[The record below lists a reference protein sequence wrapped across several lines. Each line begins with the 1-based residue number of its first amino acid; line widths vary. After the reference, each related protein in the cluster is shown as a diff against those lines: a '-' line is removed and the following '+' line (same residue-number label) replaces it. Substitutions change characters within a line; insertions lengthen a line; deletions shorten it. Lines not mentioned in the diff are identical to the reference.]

1 MSFSSKVK
9 DELADHISKARHCQM
24 AELAAILGGCAKIR
38 VTPPAQIEVQSES
51 EAVAKKFFFLL
62 QKVFN
67 INAPISYRHGR
78 KGSKVQQYTVCV
90 QETAQVRRILTE
102 TAFLRENE
110 GVLSFSS
117 HIPEE
122 MLQRSCCKKAFIR
135 GAFLAGGS
143 INDPQKNYHIEF
155 LSEEKEQALLLQR
168 LLKSF
173 EVESRILER
182 TRPSKRMVYVLYLKN
197 GEQIV
202 DVLSVM
208 KAHVSLME
216 LENVRIVKDVRNKI
230 NRQVNCETANLNK
243 TINAAVKQINDIR
256 YLMEHGM
263 TQQLSSELL
272 EMAEVRLENED
283 LPLKDLGKLL
293 NPPVSKSGV
302 NHRLRKLSE
311 MAEELREKN
320 QDEK

>member
-9 DELADHISKARHCQM
+9 NELADHISKARHCRL
-24 AELAAILGGCAKIR
+24 AELAAILSGCAKIR
-38 VTPPAQIEVQSES
+38 VTPAQIEVQSES
-51 EAVAKKFFFLL
+51 EAVVKKFFFLL
-62 QKVFN
+62 QKIFN
-67 INAPISYRHGR
+67 ISALVSYRHGR
-78 KGSKVQQYTVCV
+78 NGSRMQQYTVCV
-90 QETAQVRRILTE
+90 QEPGQVRRILTE
-102 TAFLRENE
+102 AGFLREKQ
-110 GVLSFSS
+110 GILSFNS
-117 HIPEE
+117 HTSEE
-122 MLQRSCCKKAFIR
+122 MLQKSCCKKAFIR

-155 LSEEKEQALLLQR
+155 LSEEKEQALLLQK

-173 EVESRILER
+173 EIESRILER
-182 TRPSKRMVYVLYLKN
+182 TRPSKRTVYVLYLKN

-256 YLMEHGM
+256 YLMEHGIA
-263 TQQLSSELL
+263 QQLSPELL

-283 LPLKDLGKLL
+283 LPLKDLGQLL

-302 NHRLRKLSE
+302 NHRLRRLSE
-311 MAEELREKN
+311 LAEELREKN
-320 QDEK
+320 QNER